1 MRGSTHLL
9 LGRLRGKHLVQLK
22 GHLLPLVQEV
32 QDGVVIRIECHRAD
46 RLRALSI
53 LLSDGADSPE
63 DADVPLGGEQRQRQP
78 RRGARPSPQPGPAA
92 PFSRTSSLWHF
103 LRSCSSRRYLRSSSR
118 LVLFTSSM
126 ACPIWVKNKAQPP
139 ARTAQGEG
147 LWADPGLTSALAL
160 RRVSWRSRGKSRTCR
175 FRLL

>member
-63 DADVPLGGEQRQRQP
+63 DADVPLGGGAEAASAPPWCPAVPAARP
-78 RRGARPSPQPGPAA
+78 RRTFQPHQLVVALLAELQLPAVLAQQLPVGAVHLLNGLSDLGEAQSSAARPHRAG
-92 PFSRTSSLWHF
+92 
-103 LRSCSSRRYLRSSSR
+103 
-118 LVLFTSSM
+118 
-126 ACPIWVKNKAQPP
+126 
-139 ARTAQGEG
+139 
-147 LWADPGLTSALAL
+147 
-160 RRVSWRSRGKSRTCR
+160 RGAVG
-175 FRLL
+175 